1 MYVLRIY
8 VCVIIQY
15 IYIYYI
21 HTYIHTYIRMGE
33 YSQNHGFWLG
43 NELPEIALPESL
55 DLLAWRANKNLLTLR
70 WSVVCWKIS
79 HLQMTFPAINTI
91 DSGCSITRFDYQRI
105 LQCELVTSPFRSHL
119 VVFSAN
125 QWICF
130 PSECIC
136 PSFGWPS
143 HWLSTYIYAC
153 VQQCACAS
161 PPSNI
166 SKVSMCIYLYRRTFT
181 QIFVYSPH
189 ISIYIYVMPFT
200 VMQCNAQWSNIQC
213 NIM

>member
-15 IYIYYI
+15 IYIYI
-21 HTYIHTYIRMGE
+21 LHTYIRMGE

-166 SKVSMCIYLYRRTFT
+166 RKVSMCIYLYRRTFT

-189 ISIYIYVMPFT
+189 ISIYM
-200 VMQCNAQWSNIQC
+200 
-213 NIM
+213 

>member
-1 MYVLRIY
+1 MCIYIYIICVYLYIILYIY
-8 VCVIIQY
+8 VYVCITYICVCDYTIY
-15 IYIYYI
+15 IYIYT
-21 HTYIHTYIRMGE
+21 TYIHTDGWILTE
-33 YSQNHGFWLG
+33 PWV

-189 ISIYIYVMPFT
+189 ISIYM
-200 VMQCNAQWSNIQC
+200 
-213 NIM
+213 

>member
-15 IYIYYI
+15 IYIL
-21 HTYIHTYIRMGE
+21 HTYIRMGE

-55 DLLAWRANKNLLTLR
+55 DLLAGELTRTCLPFGDP
-70 WSVVCWKIS
+70 WFAGKSP

-166 SKVSMCIYLYRRTFT
+166 SKVSMCIFYTDVHLHKSLSTVHIYLY
-181 QIFVYSPH
+181 I
-189 ISIYIYVMPFT
+189 
-200 VMQCNAQWSNIQC
+200 CNAIHC
-213 NIM
+213 NAV